1 MCSRLQRKKEKV
13 RISEERKEKA
23 NMQIAFLKIT
33 SGKKKEIETI
43 VKDNKKIKCAQ
54 VEKTHEHRD

>member
-1 MCSRLQRKKEKV
+1 
-13 RISEERKEKA
+13 
-23 NMQIAFLKIT
+23 MQIAFLKIT
-33 SGKKKEIETI
+33 SGKKKEIETR